1 MINKNVLQEPSLID
15 LSEEIFKAVVRDEVE
30 IDTRFELLSQ
40 DLYEADTIN
49 FILADGSGL

>member
-1 MINKNVLQEPSLID
+1 VINKNVLQEPSLID